1 MVLRSSLDKFL
12 NNTQQQQITSVVRQV
27 THDEDWK
34 TMDEDLLII
43 SGQLRYPI
51 NFRRYLNQNSLHLR
65 RWEWEFSYFRRW
77 TRNRA
82 LDYTNKQISSIESQI
97 SRSALSILIEM

>member
-1 MVLRSSLDKFL
+1 MHMVLRSSLDKFL

-65 RWEWEFSYFRRW
+65 R
-77 TRNRA
+77 
-82 LDYTNKQISSIESQI
+82 
-97 SRSALSILIEM
+97 